1 MQHTEHLTGLANRA
15 EERIMLRDVL
25 LGAISMNDLIEALEY
40 YANEDNYRQCEENG
54 WYCLP
59 GPIEH
64 ALPITPLQP
73 LLHPATVAQRAL
85 EKVRKIKETRHE

>member
-1 MQHTEHLTGLANRA
+1 
-15 EERIMLRDVL
+15 
-25 LGAISMNDLIEALEY
+25 MNDLIEALEY

-59 GPIEH
+59 GPIED

-73 LLHPATVAQRAL
+73 LLHPATVAQKAL
-85 EKVRKIKETRHE
+85 EKVRKIKETRHGITDG